1 MSPFLASTAL
11 SDLVMQLSLDLV
23 AVTLLV
29 HGVYL
34 RHRTSR
40 EFAFTHIMLNLVT
53 FSLTYL
59 MNRVPMDIGFGLG
72 LFAIF
77 GILRYRTQALRI
89 GDLTYLFI
97 AIGIAVINGIDQEL
111 ISIYEVLLLN
121 AVAIATPAVLEWN
134 ASRDG
139 GRTLTL
145 LYDRIDLL
153 NECNE
158 RALRE
163 DLQRRLG
170 VRCSEVT
177 VGPIDLLR
185 DTVELTLVV
194 HEPKEAA

>member
-1 MSPFLASTAL
+1 MIFDPVSELGL
-11 SDLVMQLSLDLV
+11 RLVLNLV
-23 AVTLLV
+23 CVGLLV
-29 HGVYL
+29 RVYL
-34 RHRTSR
+34 AHRSSR
-40 EFAFTHIMLNLVT
+40 EFAFTHVMLNLVT

-89 GDLTYLFI
+89 GDLTYLFV
-97 AIGIAVINGIDQEL
+97 AIGLAVINGIDHET
-111 ISIYEVLLLN
+111 ISLGEVLLLDL
-121 AVAIATPAVLEWN
+121 VAIATPAVLEWN

-153 NECNE
+153 NEQ
-158 RALRE
+158 RALQE
-163 DLQRRLG
+163 DLQLRLG
-170 VRCSEVT
+170 VVCTEVR

-185 DTVELTLVV
+185 DTVELTVVV
-194 HEPKEAA
+194 HDRKEAA